1 MPERIRKHPLKMFIR
16 MAHLLFSESDQT
28 NCLVEKSYDHISSGY
43 DNAWTNHMR
52 DCSEQL
58 IDRLAPKPGDNAIDL
73 TCGTGFA
80 TNLIATRTGG
90 KVVGVDNSEGMLREA
105 RKSYGQNC
113 EFVKSNISDFLKTIP
128 DNSVDII
135 TCCWGL
141 GYTKPFTVLRQ
152 IKRALRRGG
161 KVGIIDNTIYSLIE
175 ISYCTFLAYLE
186 RPDALAA
193 IMRPRF
199 LPRSFYL
206 GLYWRILGI
215 KPISLWGGKKSYTV
229 NNGNEAV
236 SKLRAT
242 GAAAGFEHMVKP
254 EDADEIYQRLA
265 EIIEQKLM
273 KDNLI
278 TITHRYLAGI
288 GKK

>member
-1 MPERIRKHPLKMFIR
+1 MPDSIKKHPLKMFMR
-16 MAHLLFSESDQT
+16 LAHLLLSEPDQT
-28 NCLVEKSYDHISSGY
+28 NAIVEKSYDHISSGY

-52 DCSEQL
+52 DYSGRL
-58 IDRLAPKPGDNAIDL
+58 IDRLAPKHGDKAIDL
-73 TCGTGFA
+73 TCGTGFT
-80 TNLIATRTGG
+80 TNLIAAKTGE
-90 KVVGVDNSEGMLREA
+90 KVIGVDISEGMLREA
-105 RKSYGQNC
+105 RKNYGQSC
-113 EFVKSNISDFLKTIP
+113 EFVKSNVLDFLKTIP

-141 GYTKPFTVLRQ
+141 GYTKPFTVLRH
-152 IKRALRRGG
+152 IKRALKRGG

-175 ISYCTFLAYLE
+175 VSYCAFLTYLE
-186 RPDALAA
+186 RPGALAA
-193 IMRPRF
+193 VMRPGF

-206 GLYWRILGI
+206 GLYWRVLGM
-215 KPISLWGGKKSYTV
+215 KPVSLWGGKKSYIV
-229 NNGNEAV
+229 NNGKEAV
-236 SKLRAT
+236 GKLRAT
-242 GAAAGFEHMVKP
+242 GAAAGFEHMVKA

-288 GKK
+288 GQK